1 MTIKFIGNTHNLT
14 VRMDVKDLY
23 DKGLL
28 TPEEKVI
35 YQTTQRRV
43 KKAIYPASVI
53 VTDRQIIVYSPKMV
67 GANTSAYGYGR
78 LQNIKI
84 QKKFFTSSI
93 EIHTMTD
100 VVNVGGLPSDAGSS
114 LLRAMRSVKP

>member
-1 MTIKFIGNTHNLT
+1 
-14 VRMDVKDLY
+14 MDTKDLY

-28 TPEEKVI
+28 SSEEKLI

-53 VTDRQIIVYSPKMV
+53 VTDKQIIVYSPKMIGSNV
-67 GANTSAYGYGR
+67 KAYGYGR
-78 LQNIKI
+78 LQNIKVR
-84 QKKFFTSSI
+84 KKFFTSSI

-100 VVNVGGLPSDAGSS
+100 VVKVGGLPSNAGSGVIQ
-114 LLRAMRSVKP
+114 AMRSVM